1 MIFCSFNQGIL
12 NKSYHSMVQT
22 KDMLVISDNY
32 FFQCSNLK
40 ICCKIGILG
49 LDKKSDNSTSLHNKY
64 PKLSE
69 MKSQTF
75 LSNNIDL
82 IRNIRL
88 GLLFHI
94 LKIGLNGL
102 RMIQRIVM
110 KSFFVEFSGRNEVLL
125 SFLHK
130 LHQSNIAT
138 YP

>member
-1 MIFCSFNQGIL
+1 
-12 NKSYHSMVQT
+12 
-22 KDMLVISDNY
+22 MLVISDNY

-40 ICCKIGILG
+40 VCCKIGILG

-94 LKIGLNGL
+94 LKNRAKRLKNDLDNSDEIL
-102 RMIQRIVM
+102 
-110 KSFFVEFSGRNEVLL
+110 FC
-125 SFLHK
+125 
-130 LHQSNIAT
+130 
-138 YP
+138 